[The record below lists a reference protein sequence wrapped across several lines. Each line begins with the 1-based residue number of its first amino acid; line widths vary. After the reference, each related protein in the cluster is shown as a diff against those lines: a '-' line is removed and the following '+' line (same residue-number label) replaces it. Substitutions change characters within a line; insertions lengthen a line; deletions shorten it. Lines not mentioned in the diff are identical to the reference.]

1 MNLRLTFLVL
11 HVGQMCNLRC
21 KNCSNFVPYAP
32 PESRRYPVEQIISD
46 MEALFKVV
54 KRIDVLQVQGG
65 EPLIYSDLPK
75 LLGYLAACR
84 EIGEIHIATNGMRL
98 PDDEVWRLCKL
109 HDIKIRISNYP
120 QNRKNLQAFADKA
133 VAYGC
138 SEKLLL
144 HTFTNSKSLW
154 YDLGALNEISREDD
168 DAVVAA
174 RFDKC
179 AFNGCLTL
187 ADGELHRCGRGV
199 NAHKVLGFEQT
210 FDDFVQVRNNPR
222 LKYDLVM
229 YLVKPTFETAFRYC
243 NGTFGAKQIP
253 PAEQL

>member
-1 MNLRLTFLVL
+1 MNLRLTLLVL

-54 KRIDVLQVQGG
+54 KRIDTVQVQGG

-84 EIGEIHIATNGMRL
+84 EIGEIVIATNGMRL
-98 PDDEVWRLCKL
+98 PDEEVWHLCRL
-109 HDIKIRISNYP
+109 HGIKIRISNYP
-120 QNRKNLQAFADKA
+120 QNWKNLETFAQKA
-133 VAYGC
+133 EEFGC
-138 SEKLLL
+138 SENVYAY
-144 HTFTNSKSLW
+144 TFVGAQSFW
-154 YDLGALNEISREDD
+154 HDLGGVDTPREDD

-179 AFNGCLTL
+179 EFNLCLTL
-187 ADGELHRCGRGV
+187 ADGEISPLRARRQCSQSFGLQAGLQRLRSG
-199 NAHKVLGFEQT
+199 AQQRPA
-210 FDDFVQVRNNPR
+210 QVR
-222 LKYDLVM
+222 
-229 YLVKPTFETAFRYC
+229 
-243 NGTFGAKQIP
+243 FGYVFGQADV
-253 PAEQL
+253 

>member
-1 MNLRLTFLVL
+1 MNLRLNFFVL

-54 KRIDVLQVQGG
+54 KRIDTLQVQGG
-65 EPLIYSDLPK
+65 EPLIYSDFPK

-84 EIGEIHIATNGMRL
+84 EIGEIVIATNGMRL
-98 PDDEVWRLCKL
+98 PDDEVWRLCKI
-109 HDIKIRISNYP
+109 HNIKIRISDYP
-120 QNRKNLQAFADKA
+120 QNRKNIQIFAQKA
-133 VAYGC
+133 ADFGC
-138 SEKLLL
+138 HETLYLYNFVDRQS
-144 HTFTNSKSLW
+144 FW
-154 YDLGALNEISREDD
+154 YDCGGLDTPREDD
-168 DAVVAA
+168 DDVVTA

-187 ADGELHRCGRGV
+187 ENGQLHRCGRGV
-199 NAHKVLGFEQT
+199 NAHKVLGFKQT

-229 YLVKPTFETAFRYC
+229 YLVKPTFETACRYC
-243 NGTFGAKQIP
+243 NGTFGVKQIP